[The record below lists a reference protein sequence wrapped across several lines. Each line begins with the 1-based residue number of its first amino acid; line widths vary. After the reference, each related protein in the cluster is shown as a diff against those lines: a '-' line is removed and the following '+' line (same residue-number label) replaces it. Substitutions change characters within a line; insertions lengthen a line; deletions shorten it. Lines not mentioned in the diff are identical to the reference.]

1 MEVGWIRRRSAV
13 SEPVELMGWMDST
26 VQPWPRGSSA
36 KEEGRDGGDEEEEM
50 RKRAHLQPSR

>member
-26 VQPWPRGSSA
+26 VQPWPRGSST
-36 KEEGRDGGDEEEEM
+36 KEEGRDGGDEEEG
-50 RKRAHLQPSR
+50 PSSTFLLEGLK